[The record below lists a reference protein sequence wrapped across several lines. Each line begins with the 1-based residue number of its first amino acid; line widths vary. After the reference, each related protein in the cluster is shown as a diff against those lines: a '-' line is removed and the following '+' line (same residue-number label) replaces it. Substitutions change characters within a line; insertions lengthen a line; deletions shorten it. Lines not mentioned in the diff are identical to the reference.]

1 LLLSSVTKIVKTKVR
16 AALSKLIPHKYAI
29 DASSLGDDGELAWTN
44 LGFWKNTQNYRQACC
59 QLADHLAQAV
69 NLNSK
74 DHLLDLGCGQGASLL
89 HWLQHYQP
97 KSLSAVDLQAKCV
110 NKIQKLIP
118 EINQL
123 YMGSFLNL
131 KQFEFKQRFDV
142 VLCIDA
148 AYHSS
153 LNSFLNSVTPV
164 LNSKGRLGF
173 HYLMKADSCQNMTV
187 LQEQKYRYL
196 LKAADVV
203 WDNVPNEKTL
213 RNALEQQGFVDIQ
226 IEDLSEPVLLGFS
239 QYIQNQ
245 QDQNQSRGLANFKI
259 QMTAKLCQQL
269 YQAGYVRYIQITA
282 IKK

>member
-1 LLLSSVTKIVKTKVR
+1 MKTKVR

-29 DASSLGDDGELAWTN
+29 DASSLGDDGEFAWTN
-44 LGFWKNTQNYRQACC
+44 LGFWKNTQNYRDACC
-59 QLADHLAQAV
+59 QLADHLARAV

-74 DHLLDLGCGQGASLL
+74 DHLLDLGCGQGASLM

-97 KSLSAVDLQAKCV
+97 KSLSAVELQSKCI
-110 NKIQKLIP
+110 NKIQRLIP
-118 EINQL
+118 EINQIFC
-123 YMGSFLNL
+123 GSFLNL

-148 AYHSS
+148 AYHSN

-164 LNSKGRLGF
+164 LNSNARLGF

-196 LKAADVV
+196 LKAADVG

-245 QDQNQSRGLANFKI
+245 QGQNQSPGLANFKI

>member
-1 LLLSSVTKIVKTKVR
+1 MLLSSVTKIVKTKVR
-16 AALSKLIPHKYAI
+16 AILSQLIPHKYAI

-44 LGFWKNTQNYRQACC
+44 LGFWKNTQNYREACC
-59 QLADHLAQAV
+59 QLADYLAQAV

-74 DHLLDLGCGQGASLL
+74 DNLLDLGCGQGASLL
-89 HWLQHYQP
+89 HWLKHYQP
-97 KSLSAVDLQAKCV
+97 KSLSAVELQSKCV

-118 EINQL
+118 EISQIF
-123 YMGSFLNL
+123 YGSFLNL

-164 LNSKGRLGF
+164 LNSNARLGF

-245 QDQNQSRGLANFKI
+245 QGQNQSGGLANFKI

>member
-1 LLLSSVTKIVKTKVR
+1 MRTKVR

-44 LGFWKNTQNYRQACC
+44 LGFWKNTQNYREACC
-59 QLADHLAQAV
+59 QLADHLARAV

-74 DHLLDLGCGQGASLL
+74 DHLLDLGCGQGASLM

-97 KSLSAVDLQAKCV
+97 KSLSAVELQSKCV

-118 EINQL
+118 EINQI

-148 AYHSS
+148 AYHSN
-153 LNSFLNSVTPV
+153 LNSFLDSVTPV

-203 WDNVPNEKTL
+203 WDNVPNEKML

>member
-1 LLLSSVTKIVKTKVR
+1 MKTKVR
-16 AALSKLIPHKYAI
+16 AALSRLIPHKYAI
-29 DASSLGDDGELAWTN
+29 DASNLGDDGELAWTN
-44 LGFWKNTQNYRQACC
+44 LGLWKNTQNYHEACC

-89 HWLQHYQP
+89 HWLKYYQP
-97 KSLSAVDLQAKCV
+97 KSVSAVDLQAECV

-118 EINQL
+118 EINQI
-123 YMGSFLNL
+123 YSGSFLNL
-131 KQFEFKQRFDV
+131 KQFEFKQFFDV
-142 VLCIDA
+142 MLCLDA
-148 AYHSS
+148 AYHSH
-153 LNSFLNSVTPV
+153 LNSFLDSVVPV

-173 HYLMKADSCQNMTV
+173 HYLMRADSCQNMTV

-226 IEDLSEPVLLGFS
+226 IEDLSEQVLLGFS

-245 QDQNQSRGLANFKI
+245 QERNQSRGLANFKI
-259 QMTAKLCQQL
+259 QMTAKLCRQL
-269 YQAGYVRYIQITA
+269 YQNGYVRYIQITA

>member
-1 LLLSSVTKIVKTKVR
+1 MKTKVR

-44 LGFWKNTQNYRQACC
+44 LGFWKNTQNYREACC

-74 DHLLDLGCGQGASLL
+74 DHLLDLGCGQGASLM

-110 NKIQKLIP
+110 NKIQKFIP
-118 EINQL
+118 EINQI

-131 KQFEFKQRFDV
+131 KQFEFKQSFDV

-164 LNSKGRLGF
+164 LNSNARLGF
-173 HYLMKADSCQNMTV
+173 HYLMRADSCQNMTV

-203 WDNVPNEKTL
+203 WDNAPNEKML
-213 RNALEQQGFVDIQ
+213 RNTLEQQGFVDIQ

>member
-1 LLLSSVTKIVKTKVR
+1 MLLSSVTKIVKTKVR

-44 LGFWKNTQNYRQACC
+44 LGFWKNTQNYREACC
-59 QLADHLAQAV
+59 QLADHLARAV

-74 DHLLDLGCGQGASLL
+74 DHLLDLGCGQGASLM

-97 KSLSAVDLQAKCV
+97 KSLSAVELQSKCV

-118 EINQL
+118 EINQIFF
-123 YMGSFLNL
+123 GSFLNL

-148 AYHSS
+148 AYHSN
-153 LNSFLNSVTPV
+153 LNSFLDSVTPV
-164 LNSKGRLGF
+164 LNSKDRLGF

-213 RNALEQQGFVDIQ
+213 RNALEQKGFVDIQ

-245 QDQNQSRGLANFKI
+245 QEQNQSRGLANFKI

>member
-1 LLLSSVTKIVKTKVR
+1 MKTKVQ

-44 LGFWKNTQNYRQACC
+44 LGFWKNTQNYREACC
-59 QLADHLAQAV
+59 QLADHLARAV

-74 DHLLDLGCGQGASLL
+74 DHLLDLGCGQGASLM

-97 KSLSAVDLQAKCV
+97 KSLSAVELQSKCV

-118 EINQL
+118 EIDQI

-131 KQFEFKQRFDV
+131 KQFEFKQSFDV

-196 LKAADVV
+196 LKAADVF
-203 WDNVPNEKTL
+203 WDNVPQEKML

-269 YQAGYVRYIQITA
+269 YQAGYVRYIQIKA

>member
-1 LLLSSVTKIVKTKVR
+1 MKTKVR

-29 DASSLGDDGELAWTN
+29 DASSLGDNGELAWTN
-44 LGFWKNTQNYRQACC
+44 LGFWKNTQNYREACC

-97 KSLSAVDLQAKCV
+97 KSLSAVDLQAQCV
-110 NKIQKLIP
+110 NKIQRLIP
-118 EINQL
+118 EVSQIFC
-123 YMGSFLNL
+123 GSFLNL
-131 KQFEFKQRFDV
+131 KQFEFKQSFDV

-164 LNSKGRLGF
+164 LNSNARLGF
-173 HYLMKADSCQNMTV
+173 HYLMRADSCQNMTV

-226 IEDLSEPVLLGFS
+226 IEDLSEQVLLGFS
-239 QYIQNQ
+239 QYIHNQ
-245 QDQNQSRGLANFKI
+245 QEQNQSRGLANFKI

>member
-1 LLLSSVTKIVKTKVR
+1 MKTKVR

-44 LGFWKNTQNYRQACC
+44 LGFWKNTQNYREACC
-59 QLADHLAQAV
+59 QLADHLARAV

-74 DHLLDLGCGQGASLL
+74 DHLLDLGCGQGASLM

-97 KSLSAVDLQAKCV
+97 KSLSAVELQSKCV

-118 EINQL
+118 EINQIFC
-123 YMGSFLNL
+123 GSFLNL
-131 KQFEFKQRFDV
+131 KQFEFKQSFDV

-153 LNSFLNSVTPV
+153 LNSFLDSATPV

-203 WDNVPNEKTL
+203 WDNVPNEQML

-226 IEDLSEPVLLGFS
+226 IEDLSEAVLLGFS

-245 QDQNQSRGLANFKI
+245 QEQNQSRGLANFKI

>member
-1 LLLSSVTKIVKTKVR
+1 MKTKVR
-16 AALSKLIPHKYAI
+16 AILSQLIPHKYAI

-44 LGFWKNTQNYRQACC
+44 LGFWKNTQNYREACC
-59 QLADHLAQAV
+59 QLADYLAQAV

-74 DHLLDLGCGQGASLL
+74 DNLLDLGCGQGASLL
-89 HWLQHYQP
+89 HWLKHYQP
-97 KSLSAVDLQAKCV
+97 KSLSAVELQSKCV

-118 EINQL
+118 EISQIF
-123 YMGSFLNL
+123 YGSFLNL

-164 LNSKGRLGF
+164 LNSNARLGF

-245 QDQNQSRGLANFKI
+245 QGQNQSGGLANFKI

>member
-1 LLLSSVTKIVKTKVR
+1 MKTKVR
-16 AALSKLIPHKYAI
+16 AALSRLIPHKYAI
-29 DASSLGDDGELAWTN
+29 DASNLGDDGELAWTN
-44 LGFWKNTQNYRQACC
+44 LGFWKNTQNYREACC

-97 KSLSAVDLQAKCV
+97 KSVSAVDLQAECV

-118 EINQL
+118 EINQI
-123 YMGSFLNL
+123 YSGSFLNL
-131 KQFEFKQRFDV
+131 KQFEFKQFFDA

-148 AYHSS
+148 AYHSH
-153 LNSFLNSVTPV
+153 LNSFLDSVVPI

-173 HYLMKADSCQNMTV
+173 HYLMRADSCQNMTV

-213 RNALEQQGFVDIQ
+213 RNALEQQDFVDIQ
-226 IEDLSEPVLLGFS
+226 IEDLSEQVLLGFS
-239 QYIQNQ
+239 QYIHNQ
-245 QDQNQSRGLANFKI
+245 QEQNQSRGLANFKI

>member
-1 LLLSSVTKIVKTKVR
+1 MKTKVR

-44 LGFWKNTQNYRQACC
+44 LGFWKNTQNYCEACY

-69 NLNSK
+69 YLNSK
-74 DHLLDLGCGQGASLL
+74 DHLLDLGCGQGASLM

-97 KSLSAVDLQAKCV
+97 KSLSAVELQSKCV

-118 EINQL
+118 EINQI

-131 KQFEFKQRFDV
+131 KQFEFKQSFDV

-148 AYHSS
+148 AYHSN
-153 LNSFLNSVTPV
+153 LNSFLDSVTPV

>member
-1 LLLSSVTKIVKTKVR
+1 MKTKVR
-16 AALSKLIPHKYAI
+16 AVLSKLIPHKYAI
-29 DASSLGDDGELAWTN
+29 DASSLGDDGEFAWTN
-44 LGFWKNTQNYRQACC
+44 LGFWKNTQNYREACC
-59 QLADHLAQAV
+59 QLADHLARAV

-74 DHLLDLGCGQGASLL
+74 DHLLDLGCGQGASLM
-89 HWLQHYQP
+89 HWLQCYQP

-110 NKIQKLIP
+110 NKIQKIIP
-118 EINQL
+118 EINQI
-123 YMGSFLNL
+123 YSGSFLNL
-131 KQFEFKQRFDV
+131 KQFEFKQSFDV

-164 LNSKGRLGF
+164 LNSNARLGF
-173 HYLMKADSCQNMTV
+173 HYLMRADSCQNMTV

-226 IEDLSEPVLLGFS
+226 IEDLSEQVLLGFS
-239 QYIQNQ
+239 QYIHNQ
-245 QDQNQSRGLANFKI
+245 QEQNQSRGLANFKI

>member
-1 LLLSSVTKIVKTKVR
+1 MKTKVR

-44 LGFWKNTQNYRQACC
+44 LGFWKNTQNYREACC
-59 QLADHLAQAV
+59 QLADHLARAV

-74 DHLLDLGCGQGASLL
+74 DHLLDLGCGQGASLM

-97 KSLSAVDLQAKCV
+97 KSLSAVELQSKCV

-118 EINQL
+118 EINQI
-123 YMGSFLNL
+123 YSGSFLNL

-148 AYHSS
+148 AYHSN
-153 LNSFLNSVTPV
+153 LNSFLDSVTPV

-203 WDNVPNEKTL
+203 WDNVPKEKML

-245 QDQNQSRGLANFKI
+245 QEQNQSRGLANFKI

-269 YQAGYVRYIQITA
+269 YQVGYVRYIQITA

>member
-1 LLLSSVTKIVKTKVR
+1 MKTKVR
-16 AALSKLIPHKYAI
+16 AALSRLIPHKYAI

-44 LGFWKNTQNYRQACC
+44 LGFWKNTQNYREACC

-69 NLNSK
+69 HLNSK
-74 DHLLDLGCGQGASLL
+74 DHLLDLGCGQGASLM

-97 KSLSAVDLQAKCV
+97 KSLSAVELQSKCV
-110 NKIQKLIP
+110 NKIQRLIP
-118 EINQL
+118 EVSQIFC
-123 YMGSFLNL
+123 GSFLNL
-131 KQFEFKQRFDV
+131 KQFEFKQSFDV

-148 AYHSS
+148 AYHSN
-153 LNSFLNSVTPV
+153 LNSFLDSVTPV

-203 WDNVPNEKTL
+203 WDNVPNEKML

>member
-1 LLLSSVTKIVKTKVR
+1 MKTKVR

-29 DASSLGDDGELAWTN
+29 DASSLGDNGELAWTN
-44 LGFWKNTQNYRQACC
+44 LGFWKNTQNYCEACC

-97 KSLSAVDLQAKCV
+97 KSLSAVDLQAQCV
-110 NKIQKLIP
+110 NKIQKIIP
-118 EINQL
+118 EINQIFC
-123 YMGSFLNL
+123 GSFLNL
-131 KQFEFKQRFDV
+131 KQFEFKQSFDV

-148 AYHSS
+148 AYHSN
-153 LNSFLNSVTPV
+153 LNSFLNSVTQV
-164 LNSKGRLGF
+164 LNSNARLGF

-213 RNALEQQGFVDIQ
+213 RNALEQLGFVDIQ

-245 QDQNQSRGLANFKI
+245 QEQNQSRGLANFKI

>member
-1 LLLSSVTKIVKTKVR
+1 MKTKVR
-16 AALSKLIPHKYAI
+16 AALSRLIPHKYAI
-29 DASSLGDDGELAWTN
+29 DASNLGDDGELAWTN
-44 LGFWKNTQNYRQACC
+44 LGFWKNTQNYREACC

-74 DHLLDLGCGQGASLL
+74 DHLLDLGCGRGASLL
-89 HWLQHYQP
+89 HWLQYYQP
-97 KSLSAVDLQAKCV
+97 KSVSAVDLQAECV

-118 EINQL
+118 EINQI
-123 YMGSFLNL
+123 YSGSFLNL
-131 KQFEFKQRFDV
+131 KQFEFKQFFDM

-148 AYHSS
+148 AYHSH
-153 LNSFLNSVTPV
+153 LNSFLDSVVPV

-173 HYLMKADSCQNMTV
+173 HYLMRADSCQNMTV

-213 RNALEQQGFVDIQ
+213 RNALEQQGFANIQ
-226 IEDLSEPVLLGFS
+226 IEDLSEQVLLGFS

-245 QDQNQSRGLANFKI
+245 QERNQSRGLANFKI
-259 QMTAKLCQQL
+259 QMTAKLCRQL
-269 YQAGYVRYIQITA
+269 YQNGYVRYIQITA

>member
-1 LLLSSVTKIVKTKVR
+1 VKTKVR
-16 AALSKLIPHKYAI
+16 AALSRLIPHKYAI
-29 DASSLGDDGELAWTN
+29 DASNLGDDGELAWTN
-44 LGFWKNTQNYRQACC
+44 LGFWKNTQNYREACC

-89 HWLQHYQP
+89 HWLKYYQP
-97 KSLSAVDLQAKCV
+97 KSVSAVDLQAECV
-110 NKIQKLIP
+110 NKIQRLIP
-118 EINQL
+118 EINQI
-123 YMGSFLNL
+123 YSGSFLNL
-131 KQFEFKQRFDV
+131 KQFEFKQFFDV

-148 AYHSS
+148 AYHSH
-153 LNSFLNSVTPV
+153 LNSFLDSVVPV

-173 HYLMKADSCQNMTV
+173 HYLMRADSCQNMTV

-213 RNALEQQGFVDIQ
+213 RNTLEQQGFADIQ
-226 IEDLSEPVLLGFS
+226 IEDLSEQVLFGFS

-245 QDQNQSRGLANFKI
+245 QERNQSRGWANFKI
-259 QMTAKLCQQL
+259 QMTAKLCRQL
-269 YQAGYVRYIQITA
+269 YQNGYVRYIQITA

>member
-1 LLLSSVTKIVKTKVR
+1 MKTKVR
-16 AALSKLIPHKYAI
+16 AALSKFIPHKYAI
-29 DASSLGDDGELAWTN
+29 DASSLGDDGEFAWTN
-44 LGFWKNTQNYRQACC
+44 LGFWKNTQNYREACC

-97 KSLSAVDLQAKCV
+97 KSLSAVDLQAQCV
-110 NKIQKLIP
+110 NKIQKIIP
-118 EINQL
+118 EINQIFC
-123 YMGSFLNL
+123 GSFLNL
-131 KQFEFKQRFDV
+131 KQFEFKQSFDV

-148 AYHSS
+148 AYHSN
-153 LNSFLNSVTPV
+153 LNSFLDSVTPV

-239 QYIQNQ
+239 QYIHNQ
-245 QDQNQSRGLANFKI
+245 QEQNQSRGLANFKI

>member
-1 LLLSSVTKIVKTKVR
+1 MKTKVR
-16 AALSKLIPHKYAI
+16 AALSRLIPHKYAI

-44 LGFWKNTQNYRQACC
+44 LGFWKNTQNYREACC

-74 DHLLDLGCGQGASLL
+74 DHLLDLGCGQGASLMY
-89 HWLQHYQP
+89 WLQRYQP

-110 NKIQKLIP
+110 NKIQKIIP
-118 EINQL
+118 EINQI
-123 YMGSFLNL
+123 YSGSFLNL
-131 KQFEFKQRFDV
+131 KQFEFKQSFDV

-173 HYLMKADSCQNMTV
+173 HYLMKADSCQNMTA

-213 RNALEQQGFVDIQ
+213 RNALEQQGFIDIQ

-245 QDQNQSRGLANFKI
+245 QEQNQSRGLANFKI

>member
-1 LLLSSVTKIVKTKVR
+1 MLLSSVTKIVKTKVR
-16 AALSKLIPHKYAI
+16 AALSRLIPHKYAI
-29 DASSLGDDGELAWTN
+29 DASNLGDDGELAWTN
-44 LGFWKNTQNYRQACC
+44 LGFWKNTQNYREACC

-89 HWLQHYQP
+89 HWLQYYQP
-97 KSLSAVDLQAKCV
+97 KSVSAVDLQAECV

-118 EINQL
+118 EINQI
-123 YMGSFLNL
+123 YSGSFLNL
-131 KQFEFKQRFDV
+131 KQFEFKQFFDV

-148 AYHSS
+148 AYHSH
-153 LNSFLNSVTPV
+153 LNSFLDSVVPV

-187 LQEQKYRYL
+187 LQEQKHRYL

-226 IEDLSEPVLLGFS
+226 IEDLSEQVLLGFS

-245 QDQNQSRGLANFKI
+245 QERNQSRGLANFKI
-259 QMTAKLCQQL
+259 QMTAKLCRQL
-269 YQAGYVRYIQITA
+269 YQNGYIRYIQITA

>member
-1 LLLSSVTKIVKTKVR
+1 MKTKVR

-44 LGFWKNTQNYRQACC
+44 LGFWKNTQNYCEACC

-69 NLNSK
+69 YLNSK
-74 DHLLDLGCGQGASLL
+74 DHLLDLGCGQGASLM

-97 KSLSAVDLQAKCV
+97 KSLSAVELQSKCV

-118 EINQL
+118 EISQIFC
-123 YMGSFLNL
+123 GSFLNL
-131 KQFEFKQRFDV
+131 KQFEFKQSFDV

-148 AYHSS
+148 AYHSN

-164 LNSKGRLGF
+164 LNSNARLGF
-173 HYLMKADSCQNMTV
+173 HYLMKADSCQDMTV

-213 RNALEQQGFVDIQ
+213 RNALEQQGFIDIQ

>member
-1 LLLSSVTKIVKTKVR
+1 MKTKVR

-44 LGFWKNTQNYRQACC
+44 LGFWKNTQNYCEACY

-69 NLNSK
+69 YLNSK
-74 DHLLDLGCGQGASLL
+74 DHLLDLGCGQGASLM

-97 KSLSAVDLQAKCV
+97 KSLSAVELQSKCV

-118 EINQL
+118 EINQI

-131 KQFEFKQRFDV
+131 KQFEFKQSFDV

-148 AYHSS
+148 AYHSN
-153 LNSFLNSVTPV
+153 LNSFLDSVTPV

-203 WDNVPNEKTL
+203 WDNVPNEKML

>member
-1 LLLSSVTKIVKTKVR
+1 MKTKVR

-44 LGFWKNTQNYRQACC
+44 LGFWKNTQNYREACC

-69 NLNSK
+69 YLNLK
-74 DHLLDLGCGQGASLL
+74 DHLLDLGCGQGASLM

-97 KSLSAVDLQAKCV
+97 KSLSAVELQSKCV
-110 NKIQKLIP
+110 NKIQKFIP
-118 EINQL
+118 EINQI

-148 AYHSS
+148 AYHSN
-153 LNSFLNSVTPV
+153 LNSFLDSVTPV
-164 LNSKGRLGF
+164 LNSNARLGF

>member
-1 LLLSSVTKIVKTKVR
+1 MLLSSVTKIVKTKVR
-16 AALSKLIPHKYAI
+16 AALSRLIPHKYAI
-29 DASSLGDDGELAWTN
+29 DASSLGDNGELAWTN
-44 LGFWKNTQNYRQACC
+44 LGFWKNTQNYREACC
-59 QLADHLAQAV
+59 QLADHLARAV

-97 KSLSAVDLQAKCV
+97 KSLSAVDLQAQCV
-110 NKIQKLIP
+110 NKIQRLIP
-118 EINQL
+118 EVSQIFC
-123 YMGSFLNL
+123 GSFLNL
-131 KQFEFKQRFDV
+131 KQFEFKQSLDV

-164 LNSKGRLGF
+164 LNSNARLGF

-203 WDNVPNEKTL
+203 WDNLPNEKTL

-226 IEDLSEPVLLGFS
+226 IEDLSEQVLLGFS
-239 QYIQNQ
+239 QYIHNQ
-245 QDQNQSRGLANFKI
+245 QEQNQSRGLANFKI

-282 IKK
+282 IK

>member
-1 LLLSSVTKIVKTKVR
+1 MKTKVQ

-44 LGFWKNTQNYRQACC
+44 LGFWKNTQNYREACC

-74 DHLLDLGCGQGASLL
+74 DHLLDLGCGQGASLM

-97 KSLSAVDLQAKCV
+97 KSLSAVELQSKCV

-118 EINQL
+118 EINQI

-131 KQFEFKQRFDV
+131 KQFEFKQSFDV

-153 LNSFLNSVTPV
+153 LNSFLDSVAPV
-164 LNSKGRLGF
+164 LNSNARLGF

>member
-1 LLLSSVTKIVKTKVR
+1 MLLSSVTKIVKTKVR
-16 AALSKLIPHKYAI
+16 AALSRLIPHKYAI
-29 DASSLGDDGELAWTN
+29 DASNLGDDGELAWTN
-44 LGFWKNTQNYRQACC
+44 LGFWKNTQNYREACC

-74 DHLLDLGCGQGASLL
+74 DHLLDLGCGRGASLL
-89 HWLQHYQP
+89 HWLQYYQP
-97 KSLSAVDLQAKCV
+97 KSVSAVDLQAECV

-118 EINQL
+118 EINQI
-123 YMGSFLNL
+123 YSGSFLNL
-131 KQFEFKQRFDV
+131 KQFEFKQFFDM

-148 AYHSS
+148 AYHSH
-153 LNSFLNSVTPV
+153 LNSFLDSVVPV

-173 HYLMKADSCQNMTV
+173 HYLMRADSCQNMTV

-213 RNALEQQGFVDIQ
+213 RNALEQQGFANIQ
-226 IEDLSEPVLLGFS
+226 IEDLSEQVLLGFS

-245 QDQNQSRGLANFKI
+245 QERNQSRGLANFKI
-259 QMTAKLCQQL
+259 QMTAKLCRQL
-269 YQAGYVRYIQITA
+269 YQNGYVRYIQITA

>member
-1 LLLSSVTKIVKTKVR
+1 MKTKVQ

-44 LGFWKNTQNYRQACC
+44 LGFWKNTQNYREACC
-59 QLADHLAQAV
+59 QLADHLARAV

-74 DHLLDLGCGQGASLL
+74 DHLLDLGCGQGASLM

-97 KSLSAVDLQAKCV
+97 KSLSAVELQSKCV

-118 EINQL
+118 EINL
-123 YMGSFLNL
+123 IYSGSFLNL

-196 LKAADVV
+196 LKVADVV

-245 QDQNQSRGLANFKI
+245 QEQNQSRGLANFKI

>member
-1 LLLSSVTKIVKTKVR
+1 MKTKVR
-16 AALSKLIPHKYAI
+16 AALSRLIPHKYAI
-29 DASSLGDDGELAWTN
+29 DASNLGDDGELAWTN
-44 LGFWKNTQNYRQACC
+44 LGFWKNTQNYREACC

-89 HWLQHYQP
+89 HWLQYYQP
-97 KSLSAVDLQAKCV
+97 KSLSAVELQSKCV

-118 EINQL
+118 EINQI
-123 YMGSFLNL
+123 YSGSFLNL
-131 KQFEFKQRFDV
+131 KQFEFKQFFDV

-148 AYHSS
+148 AYHSH
-153 LNSFLNSVTPV
+153 LNSFLDSVVSV

-173 HYLMKADSCQNMTV
+173 HYLMRADSCQNMTV

-213 RNALEQQGFVDIQ
+213 RNALEQQGFANIQ
-226 IEDLSEPVLLGFS
+226 IEDLSEQVFLGFS

-245 QDQNQSRGLANFKI
+245 QERNQSRGLANFKI
-259 QMTAKLCQQL
+259 QMTAKLCRQL
-269 YQAGYVRYIQITA
+269 YQNGYVRYIQITA

>member
-1 LLLSSVTKIVKTKVR
+1 VKTKVR
-16 AALSKLIPHKYAI
+16 AILSRFIPHKYAI

-44 LGFWKNTQNYRQACC
+44 LGFWKNTQNYREACC

-74 DHLLDLGCGQGASLL
+74 DHLLDLGCGQGASLM
-89 HWLQHYQP
+89 HWLQRYQP

-118 EINQL
+118 EINQI
-123 YMGSFLNL
+123 YSGSFLNL

-148 AYHSS
+148 AYHSN
-153 LNSFLNSVTPV
+153 LNSFLDSVTPV

-173 HYLMKADSCQNMTV
+173 HYLMKANSCQNITV

-213 RNALEQQGFVDIQ
+213 RNALEQQDFVDIQ

-245 QDQNQSRGLANFKI
+245 QDQNRGLANFKI

>member
-1 LLLSSVTKIVKTKVR
+1 MKTKVR

-29 DASSLGDDGELAWTN
+29 DASSLGDDGEFAWTN
-44 LGFWKNTQNYRQACC
+44 LGFWKKTQNYREACC

-74 DHLLDLGCGQGASLL
+74 DHLLDLGCGHGASLL

-97 KSLSAVDLQAKCV
+97 KSLSAVDLQAQCV

-118 EINQL
+118 EINQI
-123 YMGSFLNL
+123 YSGSFLNL
-131 KQFEFKQRFDV
+131 KQFEFKQSFDV

-148 AYHSS
+148 AYHSN

-164 LNSKGRLGF
+164 LNSNARLGF

-203 WDNVPNEKTL
+203 WDNVSNEKTL
-213 RNALEQQGFVDIQ
+213 RNALEQQGFTDIQ

-245 QDQNQSRGLANFKI
+245 QGQNQSRGLANFKI

>member
-1 LLLSSVTKIVKTKVR
+1 MKTKVR
-16 AALSKLIPHKYAI
+16 AALSRLIPHKYAI

-44 LGFWKNTQNYRQACC
+44 LGFWKNTQNYREACC

-164 LNSKGRLGF
+164 LNSNARLGF
-173 HYLMKADSCQNMTV
+173 HYLMKADSCQNITV

-245 QDQNQSRGLANFKI
+245 QGQNQSGGLANFKI

-282 IKK
+282 IKKIG